1 MFKRL
6 FLKKL
11 LAIGLSVIVM
21 GYCVQGFGQ
30 ERRLVA
36 KKVVVPP
43 PPRPQPPRPQH
54 RPPQPRPRRKPVVI
68 WHRGGRYFYHGGVFY
83 RYRGYPPGYVV
94 VRAPVGA
101 IVAALAVGFTTLVI
115 GGLTYY
121 HYGGVHYQKVPSG
134 YVVVE
139 PPPGAV
145 VPQEPPAAIQP
156 PETVSDRVSVT
167 AHNLNVR
174 SGPGRNH
181 PVVDQVSQGNILVIQ
196 GSAPGWL
203 YVQLPSGKFGWVSE
217 EFTAPVFPPASG

>member
-6 FLKKL
+6 FFKKL

-30 ERRLVA
+30 ERRLA
-36 KKVVVPP
+36 RRKVVAPP
-43 PPRPQPPRPQH
+43 TPRPH
-54 RPPQPRPRRKPVVI
+54 RRPVVI
-68 WHRGGRYFYHGGVFY
+68 WHRGGKYFYHGGVFY
-83 RYRGYPPGYVV
+83 RYRTRPPGYVV

-101 IVAALAVGFTTLVI
+101 IVAALAVAFTTLVI

-121 HYGGVHYQKVPSG
+121 HYGGVYYQKVPSG

-145 VPQEPPAAIQP
+145 VPQKPAAVIQP
-156 PETVSDRVSVT
+156 PDTVTKRVSVT
-167 AHNLNVR
+167 AANLNVR
-174 SGPGRNH
+174 SGPGMNH

-196 GSAPGWL
+196 GNAPGWL
-203 YVQLPSGKFGWVSE
+203 YVQLPSGKLGWVSE